1 MTQWHTCCLRTN
13 HRIRDSRYSDT
24 EGDMYMFKK
33 SGGICVCFFIAI
45 IVCISSAAYAQSR
58 TITGTV
64 YSSYEL
70 VADDGKVFAVTAD
83 DKGDEL
89 VEMDG
94 AMVSVTGVVDELDG
108 EYAITVTGFKV
119 LADDLQEQDP
129 EEEPQE
135 QDQEGEP
142 QDNDIPADETKE

>member
-1 MTQWHTCCLRTN
+1 M
-13 HRIRDSRYSDT
+13 
-24 EGDMYMFKK
+24 
-33 SGGICVCFFIAI
+33 
-45 IVCISSAAYAQSR
+45 
-58 TITGTV
+58 
-64 YSSYEL
+64 
-70 VADDGKVFAVTAD
+70 FAVTAD